1 MVKVIIG
8 GQKHLSIPNLPR
20 NSRHTLIRP
29 KPFPAGR
36 YPIEKIWYPL
46 ASFIPWQ
53 PLWERYQAIHS
64 FNRILY
70 TNKPWFLTFEDHRV
84 LYRNPKNQG
93 EAAIYELLNN
103 RLALENCQKIIAI
116 SDYAKLRLTKR
127 IQGWSIEEKVNQK
140 VDVIHPN
147 FPIRT
152 NQSKLYQEDQNLQLV
167 FIGNHVARKG
177 GIVALRL
184 AKKAEKLALPITI
197 HIVSE
202 LGHGSGVPTDFPDR
216 NKYSAD
222 LKLLNLNNVVF
233 HKNLPNE
240 KVLELLSESHFQ
252 LMPTL
257 HDTYGYSIIEGFSVA
272 TPAIT
277 TNVCALPEFIR
288 HNENGYILE
297 LPINDIKHWANWL
310 HGEKTKTNEY
320 WEIVNSTYDY
330 LAEQALQQIMQFLER
345 SDKREHYEFLS
356 AGALAQAQI
365 VHNSQKQNELFDNL
379 YAAAGG
385 GIK

>member
-1 MVKVIIG
+1 MVKIIIG

-53 PLWERYQAIHS
+53 PLLARYQAIHS

-84 LYRNPKNQG
+84 LYRNPKNQV

-103 RLALENCQKIIAI
+103 RLGLENCQKLIAI
-116 SDYAKLRLTKR
+116 SDYAKLRFSKR
-127 IQGWSIEEKVNQK
+127 IEGWEIEKKVNQK
-140 VDVIHPN
+140 LDVIHPN
-147 FPIRT
+147 FPVKV
-152 NQSKLYQEDQNLQLV
+152 NQSKVYQQHQNLQLI
-167 FIGNHVARKG
+167 FIGNHIARKG

-197 HIVSE
+197 HIISGLE
-202 LGHGSGVPTDFPDR
+202 HGPGVPTDFPDR
-216 NKYSAD
+216 TKYLED

-233 HKNLPNE
+233 HKNLPND
-240 KVLELLSESHFQ
+240 KVIELLSQSHFQ
-252 LMPTL
+252 FMPTL

-288 HNENGYILE
+288 HQENGYILD
-297 LPINDIKHWANWL
+297 LPINDIRHWANWL

-345 SDKREHYEFLS
+345 SDKQEHYEFLS

-365 VHNSQKQNELFDNL
+365 LHNSEKQNELFDTL
-379 YAAAGG
+379 YAGG
-385 GIK
+385 TGV

>member
-1 MVKVIIG
+1 MVKVIVG

-36 YPIEKIWYPL
+36 YPIEKIWHPL

-53 PLWERYQAIHS
+53 PLWGRYQAIHS
-64 FNRILY
+64 FNRIVY
-70 TNKPWFLTFEDHRV
+70 TNKPWFLTFEDHRI
-84 LYRNPKNQG
+84 LYRNPKNQA

-103 RLALENCQKIIAI
+103 RLALENCQKLIAI
-116 SDYAKLRLTKR
+116 SDYAKMRFVKR
-127 IQGWSIEEKVNQK
+127 IEGWNIKEKIIK
-140 VDVIHPN
+140 KLDVIHPN
-147 FPIRT
+147 FPVKV
-152 NQSKLYQEDQNLQLV
+152 NQSKVYQQQQNLQLI
-167 FIGNHVARKG
+167 FIGNHIARKG

-184 AKKAEKLALPITI
+184 AKKAEKLGLPITI
-197 HIVSE
+197 HIISE

-216 NKYSAD
+216 TKYIED

-233 HKNLPNE
+233 HKNLPND
-240 KVLELLSESHFQ
+240 KVIELLSQSHFQ

-277 TNVCALPEFIR
+277 TNICALPEFIR

-297 LPINDIKHWANWL
+297 LPINDIRHWADWA

-320 WEIVNSTYDY
+320 WEVLNSTYDY
-330 LAEQALQQIMQFLER
+330 LAEQALQQIKQFLDR

-365 VHNSQKQNELFDNL
+365 LHNSEKQNELFDNL
-379 YAAAGG
+379 YVAAG
-385 GIK
+385 

>member
-1 MVKVIIG
+1 MAKVIIG

-20 NSRHTLIRP
+20 NSRHTLIHP

-46 ASFIPWQ
+46 GSFIAWQ
-53 PLWERYQAIHS
+53 PVWERYQAIHS

-70 TNKPWFLTFEDHRV
+70 TNKPWFLTFEDHRI
-84 LYRNPKNQG
+84 LYRNPQNQG

-116 SDYAKLRLTKR
+116 SDYAKLRLINR
-127 IQGWSIEEKVNQK
+127 IVGWKIEEKVSKK

-147 FPIRT
+147 FPVRV
-152 NQSKLYQEDQNLQLV
+152 NQSKLYQEQQKLQLI
-167 FIGNHVARKG
+167 FIGNHIARKG

-184 AKKAEKLALPITI
+184 AKKAEKLGLPVTV
-197 HIVSE
+197 HIISG
-202 LGHGSGVPTDFPDR
+202 LGRGSGVPTDFPDDT
-216 NKYSAD
+216 KYIED

-233 HKNLPNE
+233 HKNIPNE
-240 KVLELLSESHFQ
+240 KVIELLSQSHFQ
-252 LMPTL
+252 LMATL

-277 TNVCALPEFIR
+277 TNVCALPEFV
-288 HNENGYILE
+288 HHGENGYILE
-297 LPINDIKHWANWL
+297 LPINEIRHWSNWL
-310 HGEKTKTNEY
+310 HGEKTQSNEY
-320 WEIVNSTYDY
+320 WEILNSTYDY
-330 LAEQALQQIMQFLER
+330 LAEQALQQIIQFLDR

-365 VHNSQKQNELFDNL
+365 IHNSEKQNELFDNL
-379 YAAAGG
+379 YAAAV
-385 GIK
+385 

>member
-1 MVKVIIG
+1 MAKVVIG

-20 NSRHTLIRP
+20 NSQHTLIRP

-46 ASFIPWQ
+46 GSFMAWQ
-53 PLWERYQAIHS
+53 PVWERYQAIHS

-84 LYRNPKNQG
+84 LFRNPHNQG
-93 EAAIYELLNN
+93 EAAIYEILNN
-103 RLALENCQKIIAI
+103 RLALDNCQKIIAI
-116 SDYAKLRLTKR
+116 SDYAKLRLIKR
-127 IQGWSIEEKVNQK
+127 IVGWKIEEKVSKKLQ
-140 VDVIHPN
+140 VIHPN
-147 FPIRT
+147 FPVRV
-152 NQSKLYQEDQNLQLV
+152 SKSKFYQEQQNLQLI
-167 FIGNHVARKG
+167 FIGNHIARKG

-184 AKKAEKLALPITI
+184 AKKAEKLGLPITV

-216 NKYSAD
+216 SKYVED
-222 LKLLNLNNVVF
+222 LKLLKLNNVVF
-233 HKNLPNE
+233 HKNIPND
-240 KVLELLSESHFQ
+240 KVIELLSQSHFQ
-252 LMPTL
+252 LMATL

-277 TNVCALPEFIR
+277 TNVCALPELVR
-288 HNENGYILE
+288 HGENGYVLE
-297 LPINDIKHWANWL
+297 LPINEIRHWSNWL
-310 HGEKTKTNEY
+310 HGDKTKSDEY
-320 WEIVNSTYDY
+320 WETLNGTYDY
-330 LAEQALQQIMQFLER
+330 LAEQALQQIIQFLDR

-365 VHNSQKQNELFDNL
+365 VHNSEKQNELFDNL
-379 YAAAGG
+379 YATAAGV
-385 GIK
+385 

>member
-8 GQKHLSIPNLPR
+8 GQQHLSIPNLPR

-46 ASFIPWQ
+46 GSFMAWQ
-53 PLWERYQAIHS
+53 PVWGNYQAIHS

-84 LYRNPKNQG
+84 LYRNPQNQA
-93 EAAIYELLNN
+93 EAAIYDLLNN

-116 SDYAKLRLTKR
+116 SDYAKLRFINR
-127 IQGWSIEEKVNQK
+127 IAGWKIEKKVSNK
-140 VDVIHPN
+140 LDVIHPN
-147 FPIRT
+147 FPIKVK
-152 NQSKLYQEDQNLQLV
+152 QSKLYQEQQNLQLV
-167 FIGNHVARKG
+167 FIGNHIARKG

-184 AKKAEKLALPITI
+184 AKKAEKLGLPITV
-197 HIVSE
+197 HIISGLE
-202 LGHGSGVPTDFPDR
+202 HGSGVPTDFPDR
-216 NKYSAD
+216 SKYVED

-233 HKNLPNE
+233 HKNIPND
-240 KVLELLSESHFQ
+240 KVLELLSQSHFQ
-252 LMPTL
+252 LMATL

-277 TNVCALPEFIR
+277 TNVCALPEFVR
-288 HNENGYILE
+288 HRENGYILE
-297 LPINDIKHWANWL
+297 LPINEIRHWSNWL
-310 HGEKTKTNEY
+310 YGEKTKTDEY
-320 WEIVNSTYDY
+320 WEVVNSTYEY
-330 LAEQALQQIMQFLER
+330 LADQALQQISQFLDR
-345 SDKREHYEFLS
+345 NDKKEHYEFLS

-365 VHNSQKQNELFDNL
+365 VHNSEKQNELFDNL
-379 YAAAGG
+379 YAAAC
-385 GIK
+385 K